1 MFKKSRTT
9 IANGLKLTQV
19 GYEHTPVEPPENKY
33 EEDYG
38 DEHTHTYHLHDGDNH
53 IATIVHKTTDGGFPT
68 SIMYH
73 QHENGR
79 QTLTNYGAPRY
90 TNIDA
95 YTSRFKWSPRH
106 ENQDMHKTNMELVKH
121 AVNAFV
127 TSKTG
132 SKWAFGTKYKLPPES
147 KTESILMNK
156 VLDVLNEVDLAK
168 SFKRGASGWDTT
180 FPRFNDMNDV
190 SKGTNHGRP
199 PEVARNTRTKSDEF
213 LHSIHKRTGLNP
225 DSPAGLQQRV
235 ARNELE
241 RRRKSGKLDPKYHIK
256 QDNIET
262 KRVFPER

>member
-1 MFKKSRTT
+1 VFKKSRTT

-90 TNIDA
+90 INIDA

-147 KTESILMNK
+147 KSESTLMDK
-156 VLDVLNEVDLAK
+156 VLDILNEANSL
-168 SFKRGASGWDTT
+168 
-180 FPRFNDMNDV
+180 
-190 SKGTNHGRP
+190 
-199 PEVARNTRTKSDEF
+199 
-213 LHSIHKRTGLNP
+213 
-225 DSPAGLQQRV
+225 
-235 ARNELE
+235 
-241 RRRKSGKLDPKYHIK
+241 
-256 QDNIET
+256 
-262 KRVFPER
+262 